1 MELLDE
7 LAERRQTIRELAEK
21 YEEIRQRMLSPPSA
35 TGTHHYSRTTESRTE
50 RLYSQADEVRGQIID
65 NLLRLID
72 LKMELSAAIEQVPN
86 EAYKQ
91 LLFERYYQGKKWPQ
105 IAREKDVCIR
115 SVFKIHSR
123 AMKELETILSRK
135 TMERGE
141 GDDLR

>member
-21 YEEIRQRMLSPPSA
+21 YEEIRQRMLSPPRA

-72 LKMELSAAIEQVPN
+72 LKMELSAAIEQMSN

-91 LLFERYYQGKKWPQ
+91 LLFERYILCLKWEQISIDMDKSIRWIYAMHGVALNQFKEVLMKK
-105 IAREKDVCIR
+105 V
-115 SVFKIHSR
+115 V
-123 AMKELETILSRK
+123 
-135 TMERGE
+135 
-141 GDDLR
+141 